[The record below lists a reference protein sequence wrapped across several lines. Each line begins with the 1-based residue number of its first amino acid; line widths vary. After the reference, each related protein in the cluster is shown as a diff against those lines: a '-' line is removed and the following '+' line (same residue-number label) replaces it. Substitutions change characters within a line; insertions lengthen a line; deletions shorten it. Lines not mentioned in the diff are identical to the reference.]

1 MSLTIE
7 ATVHFKMQRQG
18 RKTIRSGAAE
28 SPVVGRVPRIAKL
41 MALALRFEQLIQSGQ
56 VRDYAEL
63 ARRGRVTRARI
74 TQIMNLLLLA
84 PDIQETLLFLP
95 RLDQGRDP
103 LPLRR
108 LLPIALVADWRSQR
122 ALWEQLRQRA
132 TFYSLTGLTRYHAT
146 VRDSESRNCLLY

>member
-7 ATVHFKMQRQG
+7 ATVHFKLQRQG

-41 MALALRFEQLIQSGQ
+41 MALALRFEQMIQCGQ

-63 ARRGRVTRARI
+63 ARLGRVTRARI

-84 PDIQETLLFLP
+84 PDIQEALLFLP
-95 RLDQGRDP
+95 RLEQGRDP

-108 LLPIALVADWRSQR
+108 LLPIALVQDWRQQR
-122 ALWEQLRQRA
+122 ALWERLNQA
-132 TFYSLTGLTRYHAT
+132 
-146 VRDSESRNCLLY
+146 

>member
-1 MSLTIE
+1 
-7 ATVHFKMQRQG
+7 
-18 RKTIRSGAAE
+18 
-28 SPVVGRVPRIAKL
+28 

-84 PDIQETLLFLP
+84 PDIQEALLFLP
-95 RLDQGRDP
+95 RLGQGRDP

-108 LLPIALVADWRSQR
+108 LLPIALVADWRKQR
-122 ALWEQLRQRA
+122 ALWEQLRQA
-132 TFYSLTGLTRYHAT
+132 
-146 VRDSESRNCLLY
+146 